1 MKPFHPSLQRNLP
14 LLILLWFGGTAAA
27 AGSGAQSSDL
37 NRMRSIAEAQHQ
49 IVMIL
54 IKKGDFAG
62 AAEEAGKIF
71 QMNWP
76 EDQEQVL
83 LKELLAFSDQFRHK
97 SQPALALR
105 LLEANLGFFKTDR
118 SKAAIWKDRG
128 YILESMGEDDKA
140 IQCFREAQRLE
151 GKTKKTSR

>member
-1 MKPFHPSLQRNLP
+1 MKPFLLSQQRNLP
-14 LLILLWFGGTAAA
+14 LFLILWFGGTAAV
-27 AGSGAQSSDL
+27 AGSATQSPDL
-37 NRMRSIAEAQHQ
+37 SRMRSIAEAQHE

-62 AAEEAGKIF
+62 AVEEAGKIF

-76 EDQEQVL
+76 EDQEPVL
-83 LKELLAFSDQFRHK
+83 LKELLAFSGQFRQK

-105 LLEANLGFFKTDR
+105 LLEANLVFFKTDR

-128 YILESMGEDDKA
+128 YINESIGEHDKA

-151 GKTKKTSR
+151 GKTKKTSQ